1 MRRRPAICP
10 GGFEEQDGDERDR
23 CGIEVDPADPPD
35 AEHRGE
41 IDQSVDRGQ
50 DNGSE
55 DRFRQ
60 IGQRIGEKQQA

>member
-1 MRRRPAICP
+1 MPAPEAGARC
-10 GGFEEQDGDERDR
+10 GGGQQYALEDSKEQDGDERDR

-55 DRFRQ
+55 DRFR
-60 IGQRIGEKQQA
+60 